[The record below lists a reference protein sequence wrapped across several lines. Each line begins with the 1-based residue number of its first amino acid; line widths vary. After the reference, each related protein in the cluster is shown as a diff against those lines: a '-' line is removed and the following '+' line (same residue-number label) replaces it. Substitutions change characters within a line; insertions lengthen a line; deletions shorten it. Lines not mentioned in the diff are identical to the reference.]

1 MFMEKKTE
9 TYQNCYHCG
18 NTCDETIEN
27 LGDKAFCCM
36 GCKTVYEL
44 LSSCDMDNYY
54 DLENHPG
61 ISPENF
67 RNDAFAYLETEEIKE
82 TLLEFSGD
90 GVEVIQWFLPEIHCS
105 SCIWLLENLNRL
117 QEGVKNAQVNFPK
130 KTIRIVYEPEKISM
144 RELAELLTGIGY
156 KPEINLSDTEE
167 KENTNNKALLYKLGI
182 AGFSFGNTM
191 FVSLPE
197 YLNGNWMD
205 SELKELFGYMSLLLA
220 IPVFFYSGQ
229 EYLISA
235 WKGIRQRYINIDV
248 PVALGLLVLFIRSS
262 YEIISQ
268 TGTGYFDSLSGLVFF
283 LLLGKFFQKK
293 TYDSLSFERDY
304 KSYFPV
310 AVTKLNGELEEN
322 VAVKDL
328 EKGDRILIRNEEL
341 IPADSILIR
350 GKATI
355 DNSFVTGESRPIE
368 KHSGDRIYAG
378 GRQMGEAIEL
388 EVIKAVSQSYL
399 TQLWNHDVFQKNKEE
414 GVHNITD
421 AISKYFTVVI
431 LIVAFAAS
439 AYWYMDSMRTAIQV
453 FTAILIVACPCALA
467 LSAPF
472 TLGNALRVFGRNG
485 FYIKNADVIEHLAA
499 VDTVVFDKT
508 GTMTV
513 AHGEKIELHD
523 GQLQEDELVA
533 MRSILR
539 QSNHPLS
546 RMLYDYLSGEIL
558 AEVIGFKEIPAKGIE
573 GKVAGKLYRVGSA
586 VFTGYKIDGDAQE
599 TRVYLSVNGESKIY
613 FSFHNKYRTGLEHVM
628 KDLQQYYR
636 LSVTSGD
643 NDGEKSYLQQLLGA
657 GTNLMFH
664 QKPEDK
670 LNYIQDLRNKN
681 AKVVMLGDGLNDAG
695 ALKQSDVG
703 ISISENVNAFSPAS
717 DAILDAKSFE
727 KLAVFMNYARHCMKI
742 IHISFIVSFLYNIVG
757 LYFAVTASL
766 SPVVA
771 AILMPLSSISV
782 VAIVTFLTNFSAVK
796 RKL

>member
-1 MFMEKKTE
+1 MFMENNIK

-18 NTCDETIEN
+18 NACDETTEK
-27 LGDKAFCCM
+27 LDEKVFCCM

-90 GVEVIQWFLPEIHCS
+90 GVEVIQWYLPEIHCS

-117 QEGVKNAQVNFPK
+117 REGIKTAQVNFPK
-130 KTIRIVYEPEKISM
+130 KNIRIVYEPDKISM
-144 RELAELLTGIGY
+144 RQLAELLSGIGY

-167 KENTNNKALLYKLGI
+167 KVNSSNKTLLYKLGI

-197 YLNGNWMD
+197 YLTGEWMEP
-205 SELKELFGYMSLLLA
+205 ELKELFGYMSLLLA

-229 EYLISA
+229 EYLVSA
-235 WKGIRQRYINIDV
+235 WKGIRQRFINIDV

-262 YEIISQ
+262 YEIISG
-268 TGTGYFDSLSGLVFF
+268 TGSGYFDSLSGLVFF

-310 AVTKLNGELEEN
+310 AVTKLSGELEKN

-328 EKGDRILIRNEEL
+328 VKGDRILIRNEEL

-355 DNSFVTGESRPIE
+355 DNSFVTGESRAIE

-399 TQLWNHDVFQKNKEE
+399 TQLWNHDVFQKNNEE

-421 AISKYFTVVI
+421 AISKYFTAVI
-431 LIVAFAAS
+431 LIIAFVAS

-513 AHGEKIELHD
+513 AHGEQIDMHGGNLHS
-523 GQLQEDELVA
+523 DELIA

-546 RMLYDYLSGEIL
+546 RMLYDYLSGDVL
-558 AEVIGFKEIPAKGIE
+558 ADVIDFKEIAGKGIE
-573 GKVAGKLYRVGSA
+573 GKVAGKSYRIGSA
-586 VFTGYKIDGDAQE
+586 LFTGHQVDGDPKE
-599 TRVYLSVNGESKIY
+599 TRVYVSVGKISTVY
-613 FSFHNKYRTGLEHVM
+613 FSFHNKYRSGLETVM
-628 KDLQQYYR
+628 SDLQKNYR

-643 NDGEKSYLQQLLGA
+643 NDGERPYLQSLLGTN
-657 GTNLMFH
+657 TNLMFH

-670 LNYIQDLRNKN
+670 LHYIQNLRENS

-717 DAILDAKSFE
+717 DAILDAKSFD

-742 IHISFIVSFLYNIVG
+742 IHISFVVSFLYNIVG

-782 VAIVTFLTNFSAVK
+782 VALVSFLTNISAVK